1 MTEPDAPPADGPIV
15 RATAFKPTQ
24 DAVDERRWIERHRNQ
39 LFWGGVALVLLWFI
53 WFIFTAKSVRIVTDP
68 NSAELDIDGGFNME
82 LGGVHILRE
91 GNYALSAVADGY
103 FDLDVPLTVGAER
116 NQEYRFELT
125 RLPGLVSFTSVP
137 DAAAVVID
145 TTRLGQTPLIDV
157 EIPAGPHQLLIE
169 HPRYQPFAQPL
180 DVEGRGTRQAVSATL
195 QPNWANYSLSTIPPG
210 ATVYVD
216 DEVRGTTPDTFEV
229 LAGRR
234 ELRVKLAGYKTWTK
248 RLEVVAEQDVA
259 LDAVTL
265 EEADGLVLVS
275 TRPRAAGVMVDGTYR
290 GESPLELN
298 LKPGHRYQIRL
309 FKPGYQAATRS
320 LDVESNAEHS
330 LTVDLKPL
338 TGTLIV
344 QVDPVDAELLIDGRS
359 KGRGSQTVL
368 ISAMPHTIEVRK
380 PGYAGYSGRITPQPG
395 MTQELKIRLL
405 TVAAARLAA
414 LTPTIRSYAGQE
426 LVLLEPGPFTMGAS
440 RRQPGRRAN
449 EILHEVDM
457 TRLFYLGTAE
467 VTNAQFRKFA
477 PSHSSGEFEDH
488 NLDGDDQPVVQV
500 TWEEAAE
507 YCNWLSKKDGLP
519 TFYRMEMGTV
529 AGFNPAA
536 TGYRLATE
544 AEWAWASRPDHGAQA
559 RERFPWGN
567 AFPPPDRHGNYADR
581 SASHL
586 VGRVV
591 FGYNDNYIVSAPV
604 KTFPADSRGIYDLAG
619 NVAEWVH
626 DYYEIPGTERIRDPL
641 GPESGEYH
649 VIRGSSWMHGTITDL
664 RLTFRDYGSDGRP
677 DMGFRIA
684 RFAE

>member
-1 MTEPDAPPADGPIV
+1 VTERDARPDDGPVV
-15 RATAFKPTQ
+15 RPIAFKPTR
-24 DAVDERRWIERHRNQ
+24 DAVDERHWIQRHRNQ
-39 LFWGGVALVLLWFI
+39 LLWGGVALGLLWFI

-68 NSAELDIDGGFNME
+68 HTAELDIDGGFNME

-91 GNYALSAVADGY
+91 GNYALSAVAEGY
-103 FDLDVPLTVGAER
+103 FDLDMPLTVGAER

-125 RLPGLVSFTSVP
+125 RLPGLVSFNAVP
-137 DAAAVVID
+137 EASTVVID
-145 TTRLGQTPLIDV
+145 ATALGQTPLLDV
-157 EIPAGPHQLLIE
+157 EVPAGMHRLLIE
-169 HPRYQPFAQPL
+169 HPRYQPYEQPL
-180 DVEGRGTRQAVSATL
+180 DVEGRHTPQSVSATL
-195 QPNWANYSLSTIPPG
+195 QPNWANYSLSTMPPG
-210 ATVYVD
+210 ATIHVD

-229 LAGRR
+229 LAGRH
-234 ELRVKLAGYKTWTK
+234 ELRVKLAGYKTFTK
-248 RLEVVAEQDVA
+248 RLEVVAQQDVE

-265 EEADGLVLVS
+265 QEADGLVLVS
-275 TRPRAAGVMVDGTYR
+275 TRPRAAGVMVDGSYR

-298 LKPGHRYQIRL
+298 LKPGRRYQIRL
-309 FKPGYQAATRS
+309 FKPGYQAATRN

-330 LTVDLKPL
+330 LKVDLKPL

-344 QVDPVDAELLIDGRS
+344 QVDPGDAELLIDGRS
-359 KGRGSQTVL
+359 KGRGNQTVS
-368 ISAMPHTIEVRK
+368 ISAMPHSIEVRK
-380 PGYAGYSGRITPQPG
+380 PGYAGYSSRITPQPG
-395 MTQELKIRLL
+395 MTQELKVKLL

-414 LTPTIRSYAGQE
+414 LTPTIRTFAGQE
-426 LVLLEPGPFTMGAS
+426 LVLLEPGSFTMGAS
-440 RRQPGRRAN
+440 RREPGRRAN
-449 EILHEVDM
+449 EILREVDM
-457 TRLFYLGTAE
+457 TRLFYLGTTE
-467 VTNAQFRKFA
+467 VTNAEFRKFA
-477 PSHSSGEFEDH
+477 PGHSSGEFEDH
-488 NLDGDDQPVVQV
+488 NLDGDDQPVVRV

-507 YCNWLSKKDGLP
+507 YCNWLSDKDGLP
-519 TFYRMEMGTV
+519 AFYRLEMGTV
-529 AGFNPAA
+529 VGFNPTA
-536 TGYRLATE
+536 TGYRLPTE

-559 RERFPWGN
+559 RLRYPWGN
-567 AFPPPDRHGNYADR
+567 TFPPPDRHGNYADR

-604 KTFPADSRGIYDLAG
+604 KTFPADSHGTYDLAG

-626 DYYEIPGTERIRDPL
+626 DYYEIPSAERITNPL

>member
-1 MTEPDAPPADGPIV
+1 MTERDAPPDDGPVV
-15 RATAFKPTQ
+15 RPIAFKPTQ
-24 DAVDERRWIERHRNQ
+24 DAVDERHWIQRHRNQ
-39 LFWGGVALVLLWFI
+39 LLWGGVALGVLWFI

-68 NSAELDIDGGFNME
+68 DTAALDIDGGFNME

-91 GNYALSAVADGY
+91 GNYVLSAVAEGY
-103 FDLDVPLTVGAER
+103 FDLDMPLTVGAER

-125 RLPGLVSFTSVP
+125 RLPGLVSFNAVP
-137 DAAAVVID
+137 EASTVVID
-145 TTRLGQTPLIDV
+145 ATPLGQTPLLDV
-157 EIPAGPHQLLIE
+157 EVPAGMHRLLIE
-169 HPRYQPFAQPL
+169 HPRYQPFEQAL
-180 DVEGRGTRQAVSATL
+180 DVEGRHTRQSVSATL
-195 QPNWANYSLSTIPPG
+195 QPNWANYSLSTMPRG
-210 ATVYVD
+210 ATIHVD
-216 DEVRGTTPDTFEV
+216 DEVRGTTPGTFEV
-229 LAGRR
+229 LAGRH
-234 ELRVKLAGYKTWTK
+234 ELRVKLAGYKTFTK
-248 RLEVVAEQDVA
+248 RLEVVAQQDVELA
-259 LDAVTL
+259 AVTL

-275 TRPRAAGVMVDGTYR
+275 TRPRAAGVMVDGVYR

-320 LDVESNAEHS
+320 LDVASNAEHS
-330 LTVDLKPL
+330 LKVDLKPL

-344 QVDPVDAELLIDGRS
+344 QVDPGDAELLIDGRS
-359 KGRGSQTVL
+359 KGRGNQTVS
-368 ISAMPHTIEVRK
+368 ISAMPHNIEVRK
-380 PGYAGYSGRITPQPG
+380 PGYAGYSSRITPQPG
-395 MTQELKIRLL
+395 MTQELKIKLL

-414 LTPTIRSYAGQE
+414 LTPTIRTFAGQE

-440 RRQPGRRAN
+440 RREPGRRAN
-449 EILHEVDM
+449 EILREVDM
-457 TRLFYLGTAE
+457 TRLYYLGAAE
-467 VTNAQFRKFA
+467 VTNAEFRKFA
-477 PSHSSGEFEDH
+477 PGHSSGEFQDH
-488 NLDGDDQPVVQV
+488 SLDGDNQPVVRV

-507 YCNWLSKKDGLP
+507 YCNWLSEKDGLP
-519 TFYRMEMGTV
+519 VFYRLEMGTV
-529 AGFNPAA
+529 VGFNPAS

-559 RERFPWGN
+559 RQRYPWGN
-567 AFPPPDRHGNYADR
+567 TFPPPDRHGNYADR

-604 KTFPADSRGIYDLAG
+604 KTFPADPHGIYDLAG

-626 DYYEIPGTERIRDPL
+626 DYYEIPGTERTTNPL
-641 GPESGEYH
+641 GPKSGEYH

>member
-1 MTEPDAPPADGPIV
+1 MTERDAPPDDGPVV
-15 RATAFKPTQ
+15 RPIAFKPTQ
-24 DAVDERRWIERHRNQ
+24 DAVDERHWIQRHRNQ
-39 LFWGGVALVLLWFI
+39 LLWGGVALGLLWFI

-68 NSAELDIDGGFNME
+68 HTAALDIDGGFNME

-91 GNYALSAVADGY
+91 GNYALSAVAEGY
-103 FDLDVPLTVGAER
+103 FDLNMPLTVGAER

-125 RLPGLVSFTSVP
+125 RLPGLVSFNAVP
-137 DAAAVVID
+137 EASTVVID
-145 TTRLGQTPLIDV
+145 ATPLGQTPLLDV
-157 EIPAGPHQLLIE
+157 EVPAGMHRLLIE
-169 HPRYQPFAQPL
+169 HPRYQPFEQPL
-180 DVEGRGTRQAVSATL
+180 DVEGRHTRQAVSATL
-195 QPNWANYSLSTIPPG
+195 QPNWANYSLSTMPPG
-210 ATVYVD
+210 ATIHVD
-216 DEVRGTTPDTFEV
+216 DEMRGTTPGTFEV
-229 LAGRR
+229 LAGRH
-234 ELRVKLAGYKTWTK
+234 ELRVKLAGYKTFTK
-248 RLEVVAEQDVA
+248 RLEVVAQQDVELA
-259 LDAVTL
+259 AVTL

-275 TRPRAAGVMVDGTYR
+275 TRPLAAGVMVNGVYR

-320 LDVESNAEHS
+320 LDVASNAEHS
-330 LTVDLKPL
+330 LKVDLKPL

-344 QVDPVDAELLIDGRS
+344 QVDPGDAEVLIDGRS
-359 KGRGSQTVL
+359 KGRGNQTVS
-368 ISAMPHTIEVRK
+368 ISAMPHNIEVRK
-380 PGYAGYSGRITPQPG
+380 PGYAGYSSRITPQPG
-395 MTQELKIRLL
+395 MTQELKIKLL

-414 LTPTIRSYAGQE
+414 LTPTIRTFAGQE

-440 RRQPGRRAN
+440 RREPGRRAN
-449 EILHEVDM
+449 EILREVDM
-457 TRLFYLGTAE
+457 TRLYYLGTAE
-467 VTNAQFRKFA
+467 VTNAEFRKFA
-477 PSHSSGEFEDH
+477 PGHSSGEFQDH
-488 NLDGDDQPVVQV
+488 KLDGDNQPVVRV

-507 YCNWLSKKDGLP
+507 YCNWLSEKDGLP
-519 TFYRMEMGTV
+519 AFYRLEMGAV
-529 AGFNPAA
+529 VGFDPAS

-559 RERFPWGN
+559 RQRYPWGN
-567 AFPPPDRHGNYADR
+567 TFPPPDRHGNYADR

-604 KTFPADSRGIYDLAG
+604 KTFPADPHGIYDLAG

-626 DYYEIPGTERIRDPL
+626 DYYEIPGTERTTNPL
-641 GPESGEYH
+641 GPKSGEYH

>member
-1 MTEPDAPPADGPIV
+1 MTEPEAPLNDAPVV

-24 DAVDERRWIERHRNQ
+24 DAVDDRSWIQRHRRQ
-39 LFWGGVALVLLWFI
+39 LLWGGVSLALLWFI

-68 NSAELDIDGGFNME
+68 ESASLNIDGGLNLE

-91 GNYALSAVADGY
+91 GNYALRAIAEGY
-103 FDLDVPLTVGAER
+103 IELDVPLTVGAER

-125 RLPGLVSFTSVP
+125 RLPGLISFSAVP
-137 DAAAVVID
+137 EGADVAID
-145 TTRLGQTPLIDV
+145 GTELGQTPLIDV
-157 EIPAGPHQLLIE
+157 EIPAGTHLLRIE
-169 HPRYQPFAQPL
+169 HPRYQPFEQQL
-180 DVEGRGTRQAVSATL
+180 EVEGRRTRQAVSATL
-195 QPNWANYSLSTIPPG
+195 QPNWATYTLSTTPPG

-216 DEVRGTTPDTFEV
+216 DEISGTTPGQFEM

-234 ELRVKLAGYKTWTK
+234 ELRVKLAGYKTWIK
-248 RLEVVAEQDVA
+248 RFEVVAEQDVD

-265 EEADGLVLVS
+265 EEADGLVMVS
-275 TRPRAAGVMVDGTYR
+275 SRPRAAGVMVDGAYR

-309 FKPGYQAATRS
+309 FKPGYLAATRS
-320 LDVESNAEHS
+320 LEVESNAEHS

-344 QVDPVDAELLIDGRS
+344 QVDPSDAELLIDGRS
-359 KGRGSQTVL
+359 KGRGNQSIA
-368 ISAMPHTIEVRK
+368 ISALAHTVEVRK
-380 PGYAGYSGRITPQPG
+380 SGYAGYSTRITPQPG
-395 MTQELKIRLL
+395 MTQELKVKLL
-405 TVAAARLAA
+405 TIAEARMAA
-414 LTPTIRSYAGQE
+414 LTPTTRAFAGQQ
-426 LVLLEPGPFTMGAS
+426 LVLLDPGPFTMGAS
-440 RRQPGRRAN
+440 RREPGRRAN
-449 EILHEVDM
+449 ETLREVDM
-457 TRLFYLGTAE
+457 TRLFYLGTTEVSNAE
-467 VTNAQFRKFA
+467 FRKFA
-477 PSHSSGEFEDH
+477 SNHSSGEFEDH
-488 NLDGDDQPVVQV
+488 DLDDDDQPVVGV
-500 TWEEAAE
+500 TWEEAAQ
-507 YCNWLSKKDGLP
+507 YCNWLSKKDELP
-519 TFYRMEMGTV
+519 PFYRLEMGKV
-529 AGFNPAA
+529 VGFNPAA

-544 AEWAWASRPDHGAQA
+544 AEWAWAARPDHGEEA
-559 RERFPWGN
+559 RQRFPWGN

-604 KTFPADSRGIYDLAG
+604 KTFPADSNGIYDLAG

-626 DYYEIPGTERIRDPL
+626 DFYEIPDAQRSKDPL

-677 DMGFRIA
+677 DVGFRIA